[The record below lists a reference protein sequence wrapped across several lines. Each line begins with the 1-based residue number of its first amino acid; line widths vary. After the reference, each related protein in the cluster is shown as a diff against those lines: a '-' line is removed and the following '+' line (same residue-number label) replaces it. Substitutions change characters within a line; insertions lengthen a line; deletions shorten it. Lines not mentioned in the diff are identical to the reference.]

1 MPIVWRILNKKGR
14 LREPT
19 PKALRMLRS
28 LRSGVA
34 PQRCSLSSLGANL
47 GQKFGW
53 CKFFPKKL
61 RKLYVK
67 GLTALARDQPIGM
80 LQSNSL

>member
-1 MPIVWRILNKKGR
+1 MPFVWKNLNKKGR

-47 GQKFGW
+47 G
-53 CKFFPKKL
+53 
-61 RKLYVK
+61 
-67 GLTALARDQPIGM
+67 
-80 LQSNSL
+80 